1 MIWPSIPYE
10 TSLTCSV
17 KSLSLSASRCQIM
30 SRAKSREASG
40 SLLRDEDGAEARRG
54 AGVDIGDDARELRQ
68 VEVAVVVGVVA
79 AEDLLELLLTL
90 PANQHAAQ
98 KKSEGWSLHQ
108 RVGD

>member
-1 MIWPSIPYE
+1 MIGVQSQE
-10 TSLTCSV
+10 QL
-17 KSLSLSASRCQIM
+17 
-30 SRAKSREASG
+30 AKSQESRREPRASG
-40 SLLRDEDGAEARRG
+40 SLLRDEDGAEARRS

-68 VEVAVVVGVVA
+68 VEVAIVVGVVA